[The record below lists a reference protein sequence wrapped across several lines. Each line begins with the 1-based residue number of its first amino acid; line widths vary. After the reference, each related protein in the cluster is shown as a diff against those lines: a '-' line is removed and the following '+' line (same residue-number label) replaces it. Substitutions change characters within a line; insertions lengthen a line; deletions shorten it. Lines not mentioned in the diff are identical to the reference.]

1 MTREWRKRLSGAPG
15 RGGCRAPQRSNLH
28 PNWAWP
34 ELGVA
39 PLAIGQA
46 ANRLGI
52 KITDCQLG
60 CFGRARK
67 DKAAE

>member
-1 MTREWRKRLSGAPG
+1 MSDDERVAEEVKRRARQG
-15 RGGCRAPQRSNLH
+15 RLPCAAALELAS
-28 PNWAWP
+28 

-67 DKAAE
+67 DKAAD

>member
-1 MTREWRKRLSGAPG
+1 MSDDERVAEEVKRRAPG
-15 RGGCRAPQRSNLH
+15 GRLPCAVALEL
-28 PNWAWP
+28 AA